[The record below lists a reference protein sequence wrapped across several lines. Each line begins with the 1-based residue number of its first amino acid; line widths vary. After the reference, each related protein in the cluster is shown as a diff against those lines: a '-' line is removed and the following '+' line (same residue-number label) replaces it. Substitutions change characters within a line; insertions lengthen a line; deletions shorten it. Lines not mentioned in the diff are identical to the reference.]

1 MLAGHPAPAKEDDMA
16 DLLAPIPGA
25 AHSEVGG
32 LIIDEV
38 EAGDGRVKRV
48 IYPVGWRW
56 SERMQQVSGTERCQ
70 HAHVGFL
77 VAGSMKVEQADGSIS
92 ELVAPV
98 PVVVLPGHDGWVQGD
113 EPAVLVQ
120 VDFGAE
126 TMQRMGLGA

>member
-1 MLAGHPAPAKEDDMA
+1 MA

-38 EAGDGRVKRV
+38 AAGDGRVKRV
-48 IYPVGWRW
+48 IYPAGWRW
-56 SERMQQVSGTERCQ
+56 SERMRAVSGTDRCQ

-77 VAGSMKVEQADGSIS
+77 VSGRMTVEGSDGSRA
-92 ELVAPV
+92 EFVAPS
-98 PVVVLPGHDGWVQGD
+98 PVVVLPGHDGWVEGD

-120 VDFGAE
+120 VDFGAKTIE
-126 TMQRMGLGA
+126 RMGLRG